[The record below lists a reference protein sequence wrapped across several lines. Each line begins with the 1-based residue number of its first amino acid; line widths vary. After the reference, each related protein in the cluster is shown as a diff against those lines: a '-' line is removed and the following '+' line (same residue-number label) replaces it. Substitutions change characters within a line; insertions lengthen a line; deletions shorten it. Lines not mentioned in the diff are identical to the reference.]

1 MGDLVARTRAWMAGD
16 PDPSTR
22 AELAALIEAGDL
34 QELAE
39 RMDGALRFGTAGL
52 RAAVEAGSN
61 RMNRATVIRTTAGLA
76 RYLLE
81 RHRGVPDAPVVVGRD
96 ARLSSRA
103 FMRDAVAVLAATGL
117 EVRFWKE
124 EVPTPLVSYA
134 VKSLDACAGVM
145 ITASHNPP
153 RDNGYKVY
161 DAGGAQIVPPVDARI
176 AEAIDGVG
184 SAVDIPRL
192 EAMPLDRMPG
202 VRPLPTEIWDDY
214 RARVRALLP
223 PGRGDR
229 DLRIV
234 YTPLHG
240 VGWRYV
246 REMLEEA
253 GYRDVHPVADQKAP
267 DGRFPT
273 VAFPNPE
280 EPGAMDLA
288 LDLAGSVGADLVLAN
303 DPDADRLAVAVPG
316 SGGWVCLTGN
326 QVGVLLADYL
336 LSHHRGATPLLVSSI
351 VSSPMAAMVGAD
363 RGARCE
369 TTLTGFKWI
378 AAAAAGIE
386 TAGEARYVFGYEEA
400 LGYCLGGVVPDKDG
414 VSAALAMADLAAE
427 CRRNGET
434 PLDRLAGLYQRVG
447 LWVSVQRSVRRPGSA
462 GAAAIKTAMERLG
475 QDPPSALAG
484 APVVGVTDYR
494 TGATDR
500 PRWSGTAPLVAL
512 RLDDGSRVL
521 ARPSGTEPKLK
532 IYVDSKAPVPQ
543 GCDPFSMEAGLVARA
558 REVADGLAGYLGL

>member
-1 MGDLVARTRAWMAGD
+1 MGNLLARTRAWMVGD
-16 PDPSTR
+16 PDPATR
-22 AELAALIEAGDL
+22 AELAGLIEAGDL
-34 QELAE
+34 RELAE

-52 RAAVEAGSN
+52 RGAVEAGSN

-76 RYLLE
+76 GYLME

-103 FMRDAVAVLAATGL
+103 FMRDAVGVLSAAGL
-117 EVRFWKE
+117 EVRFWQE

-134 VKSLDACAGVM
+134 VKSLHACAGVM

-161 DAGGAQIVPPVDARI
+161 DEGGAQIVPPTDARI
-176 AEAIDGVG
+176 GDAIDRVG
-184 SAVDIPRL
+184 PAAEVPRL
-192 EAMPLDRMPG
+192 EAVPLDRMPG
-202 VRPLPTEIWDDY
+202 VRPVPPEMWGDY

-246 REMLEEA
+246 RQMLEEA
-253 GYRDVHPVADQKAP
+253 GYSDVHPVPAQTAP

-288 LDLAGSVGADLVLAN
+288 LDLAGKVGADLVLVN

-316 SGGWVCLTGN
+316 PGGWVCLTGN

-351 VSSPMAAMVGAD
+351 VSSPMAALVGAAH
-363 RGARCE
+363 GARCE

-378 AAAAAGIE
+378 AAAAADVE
-386 TAGEARYVFGYEEA
+386 APGEARYVFGYEEA

-414 VSAALAMADLAAE
+414 VSAAMAMADLASE
-427 CRRNGET
+427 CRRGGET
-434 PLDRLAGLYQRVG
+434 LRDRLAGLYRRVG

-462 GAAAIKTAMERLG
+462 GAAAIARAIERLG
-475 QDPPSALAG
+475 EDPPPAVAG
-484 APVVGVTDYR
+484 ARVAGVTDYR
-494 TGATDR
+494 VGAGDR
-500 PRWSGTAPLVAL
+500 PSWLGSAPLLAL
-512 RLDDGSRVL
+512 HLDDGSRVL

-532 IYVDSKAPVPQ
+532 IYVDSKAPVPE
-543 GCDPFSMEAGLVARA
+543 GCDPFSMEAGLVSRA
-558 REVADGLAGYLGL
+558 REVADSLVGYMGL